1 MTLTS
6 DKDQSSFAP
15 GSAIFSRRGTNADQI
30 SANYFNFII
39 GMTLCWGFLVNWQ
52 MVQSI
57 PPETILEYGFWPF
70 IIAYFACCFAGIY
83 LFNSSSNPW
92 VSFVGY
98 NLVVVPFGC
107 IINIVVAPYDP
118 DIVMRAVETTGFIT
132 LLMMALGTIYPA
144 FFFSIQRGLMV
155 ALLLTIAFELFAS
168 FFLSKSFHILDWIVA
183 AVFCGYIGLDW
194 ARAQQVPK
202 TVDNAIDCAAAL
214 YMDIINLF
222 LRILRIMGRR

>member
-1 MTLTS
+1 MQ
-6 DKDQSSFAP
+6 QSSTKNGGGFLSESKVFA
-15 GSAIFSRRGTNADQI
+15 RREENADRI

-39 GMTLCWGFLVNWQ
+39 GITLCWGFLMNWQ

-57 PPETILEYGFWPF
+57 TPEAVLQFGFWPF
-70 IIAYFACCFAGIY
+70 IIAYFISCFVGIY
-83 LFNSSSNPW
+83 LFNASDKPW
-92 VSFVGY
+92 VSFIGY

-107 IINIVVAPYDP
+107 VINIVVAPYDP
-118 DIVMRAVETTGFIT
+118 ELVFTAVETTGLIT
-132 LLMMALGTIYPA
+132 LAMMLLGTVYPA
-144 FFFSIQRGLMV
+144 FFFSIQRALAV
-155 ALLLTIAFELFAS
+155 TLLLVIAFELITM
-168 FFLSKSFHILDWIVA
+168 FFMGADFYFIDWIIA
-183 AVFCGYIGLDW
+183 IIFCGYIGLDW